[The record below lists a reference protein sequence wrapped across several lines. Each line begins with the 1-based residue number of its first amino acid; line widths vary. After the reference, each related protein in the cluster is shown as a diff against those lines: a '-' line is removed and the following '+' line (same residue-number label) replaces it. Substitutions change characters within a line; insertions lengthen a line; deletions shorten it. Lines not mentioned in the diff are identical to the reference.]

1 MLNNIVNIA
10 LVVFSVLFSLIIIEV
25 LYRGYLYYS
34 KTFDIEYFY
43 FVQGEP
49 WLRRGIPE
57 YLFPPNSVRDYLMY
71 DREGNRVLSS
81 RLRIN
86 RSGFRSEF
94 EYSIN
99 KKPNEIR
106 IAVIGDSF
114 TVGSS
119 SNISWV
125 DELQKVINKTNTN
138 KNYSFVTTL
147 NIGQPGASV
156 SRMVSNYY
164 KFAQIFQPDVI
175 IANIIDSDLL
185 RHQLS
190 DEKLDKLQFTEAV
203 NEKWQRKIEAP
214 DFIIDEKVS
223 FGEGMSPPL
232 TKTLNS
238 IKIHMSCPPGIK
250 DVEHDQCFPH
260 ASFYLDPGV
269 VPTGEDIKAL
279 GPWMIKKIMRRLW
292 LSPYPLSIFAAM
304 GYTPTLNYT
313 TLLGQFRQFEQKLW
327 VPFDIQIN
335 EDKRTEKAG
344 ETPGRHFDKIRRSAR
359 AMHILN
365 NEESL
370 LFVIYNPQ
378 AAHLIS
384 NSKDRGMKE
393 FKRLLNNI
401 QIVDMRTYL
410 EPFFE
415 GKEKHVEA
423 ATWFNLPY
431 DGHWSDK
438 GARIYA
444 KAVAKFV
451 FEKILK
457 KNSSIR
463 EPEPHRSPG

>member
-10 LVVFSVLFSLIIIEV
+10 LVVFSVLFSFIIVEV
-25 LYRGYLYYS
+25 FYRGYLYYS
-34 KTFDIEYFY
+34 KTFDVIYFN
-43 FVQGEP
+43 FLEGEP
-49 WLRRGIPE
+49 RLRRGNLE
-57 YLFPPNSVRDYLMY
+57 YLFPPNSVRNYFIY
-71 DREGNRVLSS
+71 DQDGNRVLSS

-94 EYSIN
+94 EYRIR
-99 KKPNEIR
+99 KKPNELR

-114 TVGSS
+114 TEGSS
-119 SNISWV
+119 SNVSWV
-125 DELQKVINKTNTN
+125 DELQKEINKTNTN
-138 KNYSFVTTL
+138 KIYSFVTTL
-147 NIGQPGASV
+147 NIGQGGASV
-156 SRMVSNYY
+156 SRMVNNYY

-175 IANIIDSDLL
+175 IANIIDSDLF
-185 RHQLS
+185 RNQLS
-190 DEKLDKLQFTEAV
+190 DDELDKLQFMEGV

-214 DFIIDEKVS
+214 DFIIDEKVI

-260 ASFYLDPGV
+260 AFFYLDPGV
-269 VPTGEDIKAL
+269 VPTKKDIKAL

-313 TLLGQFRQFEQKLW
+313 TLLGQFREFEKKLW
-327 VPFDIQIN
+327 VPFDVQIN
-335 EDKRTEKAG
+335 GDKRTEKPE
-344 ETPGRHFDKIRRSAR
+344 ETSGGHSDKIRRSAR
-359 AMHILN
+359 ALHILN
-365 NEESL
+365 NEESQ

-378 AAHLIS
+378 AAHLMS
-384 NSKDRGMKE
+384 NSEDRGMKE
-393 FKRLLNNI
+393 FKRLLNNM

-415 GKEKHVEA
+415 GKEKNAEA
-423 ATWFNLPY
+423 STWFNLPY
-431 DGHWSDK
+431 DGHWSEK

-463 EPEPHRSPG
+463 EPEPHLTPG